1 MKASNLEDVKSHQ
14 HILFMAVLISPP
26 STPIIYCT
34 TTRTQTQTTILSE
47 KGISQ
52 PRDAQATSE
61 PLQNHLQEYFAN
73 SQHLYLTNFLPIG
86 FHKDMLSSNSKTRPS
101 VEQSNNGNLR
111 VRFSTPRQKLLF
123 IHPCIGLRHHHHY
136 QHPPKKK
143 ISSEMPRMSAAAGS
157 EAV

>member
-34 TTRTQTQTTILSE
+34 TTRTKTQTTILSE

-123 IHPCIGLRHHHHY
+123 IHPVSVSATTTTTSIPQRRKS
-136 QHPPKKK
+136 PPKCP
-143 ISSEMPRMSAAAGS
+143 E
-157 EAV
+157 